1 MSDFIANRSD
11 SSREMRESLMAS
23 EGHVADIRA
32 TVPLSRYKQHAY
44 MLFRNAGQTSTE
56 GYISRTYVAWKL
68 FLTFLVKLMNEHPR
82 YKVSDTSKK
91 TSGLYEDTPPSDDED
106 FLLDEFDC
114 PQENT
119 QKPPAPTD
127 TTGLTLPG
135 SVDVSKLKI
144 LEQECNSQLGDGRA
158 EGGSGLLD
166 SPVTPPADVVPRPT
180 RSALMGVKPLDR
192 EILQHLLG
200 GRDTCLRLIPPPQR
214 LLLHLRFSTPQGIKQ
229 IAFHRHDFYISFLR
243 FFNPPGGWGP
253 EQQQLKNTREAIE
266 TNRCFFIHLGIAINV
281 HPFAL
286 QTYFRHIAASIA
298 AKSDDDFQ
306 KEIVQSVLNYAGFV
320 DANALVYIWP
330 KEMQRC
336 RICLISGDLK
346 HPIFSCFFPSNVSN
360 VDSLNDI
367 IIHSDGS
374 HFTLL
379 KPAVA
384 ENSASF
390 SVLSTLLQVA
400 RTAGCIIQE
409 IPVDMNHT
417 ALGFPDSVAEVFH
430 TATSS

>member
-1 MSDFIANRSD
+1 
-11 SSREMRESLMAS
+11 
-23 EGHVADIRA
+23 V
-32 TVPLSRYKQHAY
+32 
-44 MLFRNAGQTSTE
+44 
-56 GYISRTYVAWKL
+56 
-68 FLTFLVKLMNEHPR
+68 
-82 YKVSDTSKK
+82 
-91 TSGLYEDTPPSDDED
+91 GLYEDTPPSDDED

-180 RSALMGVKPLDR
+180 SSALMGVKPLDR

-298 AKSDDDFQ
+298 AKSDG
-306 KEIVQSVLNYAGFV
+306 ES
-320 DANALVYIWP
+320 
-330 KEMQRC
+330 
-336 RICLISGDLK
+336 
-346 HPIFSCFFPSNVSN
+346 
-360 VDSLNDI
+360 SL
-367 IIHSDGS
+367 
-374 HFTLL
+374 
-379 KPAVA
+379 
-384 ENSASF
+384 AS
-390 SVLSTLLQVA
+390 
-400 RTAGCIIQE
+400 
-409 IPVDMNHT
+409 
-417 ALGFPDSVAEVFH
+417 
-430 TATSS
+430 